1 VEFIEIKQLKKG
13 VIQKVGKRCA
23 VGMNMK
29 SIGGASDH
37 GRQANMCD
45 TLYDT
50 SRLKARIE
58 KLKKIRVT
66 PHTIKSSR
74 QR

>member
-13 VIQKVGKRCA
+13 VIQKVGKRCM

-29 SIGGASDH
+29 SIGGH
-37 GRQANMCD
+37 GRQAK
-45 TLYDT
+45 YVRH
-50 SRLKARIE
+50 SARLKARIE
-58 KLKKIRVT
+58 KLKKIRAT